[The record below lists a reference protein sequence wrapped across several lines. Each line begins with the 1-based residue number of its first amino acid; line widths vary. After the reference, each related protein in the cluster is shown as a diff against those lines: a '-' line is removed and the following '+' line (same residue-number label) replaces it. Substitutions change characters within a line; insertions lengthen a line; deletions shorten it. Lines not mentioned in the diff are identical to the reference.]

1 MEATSMAQP
10 SARLAKSPGA
20 SSWRHFLQVTRAL
33 AATEFKLRYFGSVLG
48 YVWSVLRPLM
58 LFGVLYLVF
67 THIVRF
73 TQVPHYP
80 VVLLTA
86 IVLFTFFAEA
96 TSGGLTS
103 LVARENLIRKVAFP
117 RAAIPVA
124 VSMTSV
130 ANLGIGI
137 VIVFAFA
144 LINGVTPSATWILFL
159 GAVLVIVVLATALAV
174 LLAVLYVRFRDV
186 QPIWEVVLQLLFWGT
201 PIFYTIQ
208 DVPESVRP
216 IMMSS
221 PLAASIQQAR
231 HWLVET
237 STPSAGSAIGGTVRL
252 LIPFAVFAAVLALSY
267 WAFRRSEGRIA
278 EDL

>member
-1 MEATSMAQP
+1 MEATNMAQP
-10 SARLAKSPGA
+10 SARLAKSAGA
-20 SSWRHFLQVTRAL
+20 SSWRHFLLVTRAL

-48 YVWSVLRPLM
+48 YVWSVLRPLT

-73 TQVPHYP
+73 TKVPHYP
-80 VVLLTA
+80 VILLSA
-86 IVLFTFFAEA
+86 VVIFTFFAEA

-137 VIVFAFA
+137 VIVYAFA
-144 LINGVTPSATWILFL
+144 LVDGVTPSPTWILFL
-159 GAVLVIVVLATALAV
+159 LAVLVVVVLATALAV
-174 LLAVLYVRFRDV
+174 LLAVLYVRFRDA
-186 QPIWEVVLQLLFWGT
+186 QPIWEVILQLLFWGT
-201 PIFYTIQ
+201 PIFYTIR
-208 DVPESVRP
+208 DVPDSVRP
-216 IMMSS
+216 IMLSS

-237 STPSAGSAIGGTVRL
+237 STPSAGAAIGGAVRL
-252 LIPFAVFAAVLALSY
+252 LVPVAVFTAVLGLSY